1 VTADIVLFLLRIVS
15 AGLLLSLLAALMFI
29 IWRDYLGAVG
39 EVQASRRVYG
49 QLVTLQ
55 DIDGAMMVTGEVHPL
70 LPVTSL
76 GRAPTNTIVIND
88 TFASSEHA
96 VVFLRA
102 GQWWLEDR
110 RSRNGTALNGLPVSQ
125 PIVVTNGDIIGIG
138 QRHFRLELER

>member
-1 VTADIVLFLLRIVS
+1 MSADVVLLVLRLLS
-15 AGLLLSLLAALMFI
+15 AGLLLGLLAALMFV
-29 IWRDYLGAVG
+29 IWRDYLGAVS

-55 DIDGAMMVTGEVHPL
+55 EIDGTMMVTGEVHPL

-76 GRAPTNTIVIND
+76 GRAPTNTIVIHD

-96 VVFLRA
+96 VVFLRG

-110 RSRNGTALNGLPVSQ
+110 RSRNGTTLNGLPVGQ
-125 PIVVTNGDIIGIG
+125 PVVVTSGDIIGLG
-138 QRHFRLELER
+138 QRYFRLELER

>member
-1 VTADIVLFLLRIVS
+1 MSADVVLLVLRLLS
-15 AGLLLSLLAALMFI
+15 AGLLLGLLAALMFV
-29 IWRDYLGAVG
+29 IWRDYLGAVS

-55 DIDGAMMVTGEVHPL
+55 EIDGTMMVTGEVHPL

-96 VVFLRA
+96 VVFLRG

-110 RSRNGTALNGLPVSQ
+110 RSRNGTTLNGLPVGQ
-125 PIVVTNGDIIGIG
+125 PVVVTSGDIIGLG
-138 QRHFRLELER
+138 QRYFRLELER